1 MNKSFFR
8 KYRFWIPALAI
19 LLILLILWMLL
30 YKPYGQMAGES
41 QDPTSSFTPDAT
53 ESDNSVGSADDPD
66 FSDDSGFSAA
76 DNNSEATG
84 STPRPAVTGTFEDYL
99 ASSGF
104 TMTARIVEVDD
115 TRLLIARI
123 DENSSSHDIFTINVK
138 DVPIFLTDGTVAL
151 PQVLDTDM
159 IIEIAYDG
167 GIMESYP
174 GQFHADAIRISA
186 IEASLI
192 DMYMDVIEDFYEE
205 DPALNADITMI
216 GVNFSQLQNLTET
229 EKNALIYLI
238 EQEYGL
244 PVVSGTFQELCDAG
258 YIDEE
263 NLYWEDGVLFE
274 LSDTPIADG
283 TPLAGNLF
291 GKKTFTFS
299 VRKWRSGLGAIGSS
313 DCKAELDAD
322 DDEWEYEFG
331 GMWIS

>member
-1 MNKSFFR
+1 MTRSNIK
-8 KYRFWIPALAI
+8 KLRFWIPALAI

-30 YKPYGQMAGES
+30 YKPYGQMDGQT
-41 QDPTSSFTPDAT
+41 QDSTSSVTPDAT
-53 ESDNSVGSADDPD
+53 ASTDTPGS
-66 FSDDSGFSAA
+66 SSDSGSTDSAA
-76 DNNSEATG
+76 IDTNDSANANGSLAAGSEPTL
-84 STPRPAVTGTFEDYL
+84 AVTGTFEDHIP
-99 ASSGF
+99 ADGVI
-104 TMTARIVEVDD
+104 MTAHIVEEYDSS
-115 TRLLIARI
+115 LLIARV
-123 DENSSSHDIFTINVK
+123 DENATPHDIFTVSIKN
-138 DVPIFLTDGTVAL
+138 VPIFLTDGTVAL

-174 GQFHADAIRISA
+174 GQFHADAIRINA

-216 GVNFSQLQNLTET
+216 GADFSQLQNLTET

-238 EQEYGL
+238 EQEYNL

-274 LSDTPIADG
+274 LSDAPIEEG
-283 TPLAGNLF
+283 LLGR
-291 GKKTFTFS
+291 KTFTFS
-299 VRKWRSGLGAIGSS
+299 IRKWRSGLGAIGSS
-313 DCKAELDAD
+313 DCKAELDAED
-322 DDEWEYEFG
+322 NEWEYELD